1 MPPLQKKTKKTGHP
15 ASPHFELDDYPFF
28 LMAQAWST
36 YSHAMS
42 SVLKSIDMDPPR
54 WRVLMILGDQNPC
67 SVSGIA
73 DKAVMKLPT
82 ITRIVQRMQ
91 KEGLVRC
98 APRMAD
104 NRVTEVFL
112 TKEGR
117 AALKKVKKVSG
128 KIFERSFDGLESSE
142 IKELNHVLRFIQKN
156 LIRSPYE

>member
-1 MPPLQKKTKKTGHP
+1 MQKKEKKTGHP
-15 ASPHFELDDYPFF
+15 ASQSFELEKYPFF

-36 YSHAMS
+36 YSDVMS

-54 WRVLMILGDQNPC
+54 WRVLMILGDSSPC

-91 KEGLVRC
+91 EEDLVRC
-98 APRMAD
+98 APRAQD

-112 TKEGR
+112 TGQGR
-117 AALKKVKKVSG
+117 DALRQVKKVAG
-128 KIFERSFDGLESSE
+128 NIFERAFDGLENTE
-142 IKELNHVLRFIQKN
+142 INQLNSVLRHIQKN